1 MCVKALTFEITSEE
15 KFGLVC
21 FCFSGFFGGGC
32 PEVDNLESTAFGVRF
47 TYYIHLS
54 FTM

>member
-15 KFGLVC
+15 KFGLV
-21 FCFSGFFGGGC
+21 FVFRFFLGGGC
-32 PEVDNLESTAFGVRF
+32 PKVDNLESTAFGVRF

-54 FTM
+54 FTL